1 MRRGARVLA
10 LLACLLAA
18 ACGSPPAKP
27 RPAAVSAALEAN
39 RRAEALV
46 RAGDLEGAA
55 RAYRDALRA
64 SQALEDTEGIAA
76 NAISLSV
83 VYQRLGRFDDA
94 RASLAPLLERAKL
107 GFPPE
112 RLAQAA
118 LRHAVIDL
126 DERRVA
132 SAARWLE
139 RAESQCS
146 RSCSASAAIS
156 NVKGQL
162 ALDAG
167 RFDEANA
174 AARSALD
181 ASRAS
186 GDRSEAANALRL
198 LGIAAVRAGDADTG
212 LARIGEAMAID
223 RELAAPRKIY
233 LDLMW
238 LGRISAIRGERD
250 SARSYYERALAVS
263 DAERD
268 TRASAEAR
276 ALIDALGSTVSR

>member
-1 MRRGARVLA
+1 MRRGARLLA

-18 ACGSPPAKP
+18 ACSSPPAKP

-83 VYQRLGRFDDA
+83 VYQRLGKLDDA
-94 RASLAPLLERAKL
+94 RASLAPLLGQAKL
-107 GFPPE
+107 GFPSE

-132 SAARWLE
+132 SAARWVE
-139 RAESQCS
+139 RAESYCS
-146 RSCSASAAIS
+146 RSCSVSAAIS

-162 ALDAG
+162 ALDSG

-198 LGIAAVRAGDADTG
+198 LGIAALRAGDADAG

-250 SARSYYERALAVS
+250 SARAYYERALAVS
-263 DAERD
+263 DAEGD